1 MGQSGC
7 LYRDRAVGAGA
18 SRRIDSLGVH
28 SYHHHA
34 ASIVWAGMIETTI
47 SHYRLLEK
55 LGGGG
60 MGVVYK
66 AEDTRLHRFV
76 ALKFLPDDVA
86 RDPQALAR
94 FEREAQA
101 TSALN
106 HPNICTIYD
115 IGEQDG
121 RAFIAMEFLD
131 GQTLKRCI
139 AGRPLESERLLPI
152 AIDIADAL
160 DAAHAKGI
168 IHRDIKPANIFVT
181 ERGRGK
187 VLDFGLA
194 KMTFKAAAE
203 SETITSGSDAEHL
216 TSPGAMLG
224 TAAYMSPEQ
233 VRAKEL
239 DARTDLFSF
248 GAVLYEMATG
258 RLPFDGGS
266 SGEICGAILY
276 SEPQAPTQ
284 VNGQIPGGLETVI
297 RKALEKDRS
306 LRYQHASELRADLQR
321 LKRDSESSH
330 HSAAA
335 ASGTTDASTPGMASR
350 GFGSQSRVAPS
361 NVTRAESS
369 PDAQR
374 PRSFPWKV
382 VAAVLL
388 LVAAMVAVGLYWRSH
403 RRPILTEQDTVVLAD
418 FNNTTGDPV
427 FDDTLKQAISA
438 QLGQSPFLN
447 ILSDARTR
455 ATLKLMAKPANT
467 KLRSEVARDLCQ
479 RADCKAYIAGS
490 IASLGSQ
497 YVIGLD
503 AINCKTGDF
512 LAQEQVTAENKE
524 HVLRALSVAATALRK
539 KLGES
544 LSSVEKFDAPLDQAT
559 TPSLEAL
566 KALSVG
572 RKILQEKGPEE
583 AIPSFKRAVELDPNF
598 AAAYSALGVS
608 YINLREPGLATEN
621 LQKAYDLRDRV
632 SEREKFRISANYYLL
647 VTGELPKAIQAYET
661 WAQTYPRNNEPL
673 GNLGVDYTYLGQYES
688 AVNAS
693 LEDLRLFPGSAA
705 AFTNLVGLY
714 TALNRPEDAKAKYQ
728 EAVAHKVNNPFLH
741 GNRYGVAFY
750 EGDVAE
756 MQRQVGG
763 QKDKP
768 GEDVLLS
775 FASDT
780 DAFYG
785 RLASAREK
793 SQRAIEAARRA
804 DAKETAAEWQ
814 MNSALR
820 EAEFGNAARARQEIA
835 AALAA
840 APTQDVQ
847 ALAALALARIGD
859 AAQARKIADDLA
871 HRLPLNT
878 MMNRYWL
885 PAIDA
890 SIEIGRNNPA
900 KAIEQLRTST
910 EYELGTPTPQFEV
923 GGSLYPAYVRGQAY
937 LSLHQG
943 AEAAAEF
950 QKFLDHRGIAVNSPL
965 GALARLQLGR
975 AYVLAGDKTKARH
988 AYLEFLELWKD
999 ADPDI
1004 PALKQAKLEYAKL
1017 Q

>member
-1 MGQSGC
+1 MG
-7 LYRDRAVGAGA
+7 R
-18 SRRIDSLGVH
+18 
-28 SYHHHA
+28 
-34 ASIVWAGMIETTI
+34 MIETTI
-47 SHYRLLEK
+47 SHYRILEK

-86 RDPQALAR
+86 QDPQALAR

-101 TSALN
+101 ASALN

-115 IGEQDG
+115 IGAQGG

-131 GQTLKRCI
+131 GQTLKHCI
-139 AGRPLESERLLPI
+139 AGRPLEPERLLPI

-181 ERGRGK
+181 ERGHGK
-187 VLDFGLA
+187 ILDFGLA
-194 KMTFKAAAE
+194 KMTFKGAPE
-203 SETITSGSDAEHL
+203 SETVISGSDTEHL

-224 TAAYMSPEQ
+224 TVAYMSPEQ

-258 RLPFDGGS
+258 NLPFDGGS
-266 SGEICGAILY
+266 SGEICGAILHN
-276 SEPQAPTQ
+276 EPQPPSQINAQ
-284 VNGQIPGGLETVI
+284 VSVGLETVI
-297 RKALEKDRS
+297 GKALEKDRN

-330 HSAAA
+330 HSAAVVPGNADA
-335 ASGTTDASTPGMASR
+335 AKPGVASR
-350 GFGSQSRVAPS
+350 GSGSKPRAAPS
-361 NVTRAESS
+361 SVTGAESS
-369 PDAQR
+369 LR
-374 PRSFPWKV
+374 WKV
-382 VAAVLL
+382 VASALL
-388 LVAAMVAVGLYWRSH
+388 LVAAIVAGGLYWRSH
-403 RRPILTEQDTVVLAD
+403 RPPILTEQDTVVLAD
-418 FNNTTGDPV
+418 FNNTTGDAV

-455 ATLKLMAKPANT
+455 ATLRLMAKPANA
-467 KLRSEVARDLCQ
+467 KLTPEVARDLCQ
-479 RADCKAYIAGS
+479 RADGKAYIAGS
-490 IASLGSQ
+490 ITSLGSQ

-524 HVLRALSVAATALRK
+524 RVLRALGEAATTLRK

-544 LSSVEKFDAPLDQAT
+544 LSSVDKFDAPLDQVT

-572 RKILQEKGPEE
+572 RKILQEKGPEA

-598 AAAYSALGVS
+598 AAAYSALGIS
-608 YINLREPGLATEN
+608 YTNLREPGLASEN
-621 LQKAYDLRDRV
+621 LQKAYDLRDKV

-647 VTGELPKAIQAYET
+647 VTGELEKAIQTYET
-661 WAQTYPRNNEPL
+661 WAQTYPRNNEPF

-728 EAVAHKVNNPFLH
+728 EAIAHKVNNPFLH

-750 EGDVAE
+750 EGDVSE
-756 MQRQVGG
+756 MERQVDG

-768 GEDVLLS
+768 GADVLLS

-793 SQRAIEAARRA
+793 SQRAIEAARRG
-804 DAKETAAEWQ
+804 DAKETFAEWQ

-820 EAEFGNAARARQEIA
+820 EAEFGNTVRARQETA
-835 AALAA
+835 SALATA
-840 APTQDVQ
+840 ATQDVQ
-847 ALAALALARIGD
+847 TLAALALARTGD
-859 AAQARKIADDLA
+859 AAQARNIADDLA
-871 HRLPLNT
+871 HRFPLNT
-878 MMNRYWL
+878 MINRYWL

-890 SIEIGRNNPA
+890 SIEIGRKNPA
-900 KAIEQLRTST
+900 KAIERLRTAT

-937 LSLHQG
+937 LALHQG

-965 GALARLQLGR
+965 EALAKLQLGR

-1004 PALKQAKLEYAKL
+1004 PVLKQAKVEYAKL